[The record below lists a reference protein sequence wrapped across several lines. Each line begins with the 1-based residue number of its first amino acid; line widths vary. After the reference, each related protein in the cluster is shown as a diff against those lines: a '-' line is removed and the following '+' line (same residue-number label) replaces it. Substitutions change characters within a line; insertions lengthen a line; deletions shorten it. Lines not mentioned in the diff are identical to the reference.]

1 MSLARGA
8 LGIAIAL
15 LLELGLGRFA
25 PGAARYVDIL
35 MLPLAAYA
43 LRTSQR
49 SAMVVG
55 CASGLLQDYWTEPRL
70 FGLNGLVKTV
80 LGWALGGLGARF
92 DLNSFLGRFGA
103 GASLHIVDVALEAGV
118 RRLFGESLAPVSAPA
133 LLARGLAGGLLTAAV
148 LAIVDRGAKR
158 RTTSAPA
165 RRKA

>member
-1 MSLARGA
+1 MIAARGA
-8 LGIAIAL
+8 FGIALAL
-15 LLELGLGRFA
+15 LVQLGLGRFA
-25 PGAARYVDIL
+25 PGATRYVDVL

-92 DLNSFLGRFGA
+92 DLNGVAGRFGA
-103 GASLHIVDVALEAGV
+103 GASLHLLDLALLAGT
-118 RRLFGESLAPVSAPA
+118 RRLFGETVAPPA
-133 LLARGLAGGLLTAAV
+133 LLAVAARGVAGGLLTAAV

-158 RTTSAPA
+158 RKTAAPA